1 LVTLVY
7 LIDNNKGQVVIKIIH
22 LILAVTAL
30 VGAQSVNLKAC
41 SVCRCG
47 DNAFLFSQRGLE
59 MPGQSMESRFSLSLG
74 NLYSNKSNILS
85 GDEGVGTEHQREI
98 RPSLR
103 MSYNITHSFSFAFEL
118 PFQFRKIVATTAD
131 GTGNKRSSGIGDAEL
146 SAVWMRNLSEN
157 NGRFYIGGLSLSAKV
172 PTGRNNLHESGER
185 LDEHLQAGSGSY
197 DWQLGGALSR
207 STCSSELFVSLYY
220 RTNGTNGF
228 RYHYGNATLYNL
240 GGQWPLT
247 DWLTGSVQ
255 INGRYASRDSDH
267 NEVVANTGGWVT
279 YISPG
284 FKVTL
289 SRLSGIY
296 AAVQIPIYQKL
307 FGVQTEKAVLS
318 TGISFQL

>member
-1 LVTLVY
+1 MKINQY
-7 LIDNNKGQVVIKIIH
+7 LLII
-22 LILAVTAL
+22 IISSIITPFA
-30 VGAQSVNLKAC
+30 GPKAC

-47 DNAFLFSQRGLE
+47 DNAFLFSQRGME
-59 MPGQSMESRFSLSLG
+59 MPGQSMESRFSLALG

-85 GDEGVGTEHQREI
+85 GDEGLGTERQREI

-103 MSYNITHSFSFAFEL
+103 MSYNLTHNFSFAFEL
-118 PFQFRKIVATTAD
+118 PFQFRKIEATTAD
-131 GTGNKRSSGIGDAEL
+131 GIGNKRSSGIGDAEL
-146 SAVWMRNLSEN
+146 STVWMRELSEN
-157 NGRFYIGGLSLSAKV
+157 DGRFYIGGLSFSAKV
-172 PTGRNNLHESGER
+172 PTGRNNLRESGER

-207 STCSSELFVSLYY
+207 STCSSELFASLYY
-220 RTNGTNGF
+220 RTNGTNDY
-228 RYHYGNATLYNL
+228 RYHYGDATLYNL

-255 INGRYASRDSDH
+255 FNGRYASRDSDH
-267 NEVVANTGGWVT
+267 NDVVANTGGWVT
-279 YISPG
+279 YLSPG
-284 FKVTL
+284 FRVSL
-289 SRLSGIY
+289 SRFSDVY

>member
-1 LVTLVY
+1 MRTIQHL
-7 LIDNNKGQVVIKIIH
+7 
-22 LILAVTAL
+22 LILMISLTFAPISGL
-30 VGAQSVNLKAC
+30 EAC

-47 DNAFLFSQRGLE
+47 DNAFLFSQRGFE

-103 MSYNITHSFSFAFEL
+103 MSYNITHNFSFAFEL
-118 PFQFRKIVATTAD
+118 PFQFRKIVVTTAD
-131 GTGNKRSSGIGDAEL
+131 GIGNERSSGIGDAEI
-146 SAVWMRNLSEN
+146 STVWMRELSES

-172 PTGRNNLHESGER
+172 STGRNNLLESGAR

-207 STCSSELFVSLYY
+207 STCASELFASLYY
-220 RTNGTNGF
+220 RTNGTNDY
-228 RYHYGNATLYNL
+228 RYHYGDAALYNL

-247 DWLTGSVQ
+247 DWLTSSVQ

-267 NEVVANTGGWVT
+267 NDVVANTGGWVT
-279 YISPG
+279 YLSPG
-284 FKVTL
+284 FKVSL
-289 SRLSGIY
+289 SRLSGVY